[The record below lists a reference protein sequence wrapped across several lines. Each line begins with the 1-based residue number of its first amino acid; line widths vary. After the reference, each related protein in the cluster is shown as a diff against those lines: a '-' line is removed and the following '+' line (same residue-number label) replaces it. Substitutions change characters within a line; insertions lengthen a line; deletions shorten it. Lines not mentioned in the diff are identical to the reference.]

1 MSAHPV
7 LADSMSLYMAE
18 VRRFPLLSVE
28 DEKALGLKVYEHG
41 DKEAAR
47 TLVTSNLRF
56 VVKIAYEYRHY
67 GLNMIDLI
75 QEGNIGLMKAVSK
88 FDPHRGFRLISYAVW
103 WIRAYIQAHIL
114 KSWSLVKIGTTQ
126 AQRKLFY
133 KLKKTKR
140 EMTSTDGDAP
150 SHEAL
155 ALALGVTEADI
166 DEMDVRLAGRDFF
179 LDTKVDS
186 DGGTTTHLDLLPAAS
201 PSQEEEFEVSESAG
215 NLKQLAAE
223 AMKGLTEKE
232 RYVVE
237 ERVMSDDPMTL
248 QEIGDHFS
256 ISRERA
262 RQIVA
267 NAIRKVK
274 KYLAGRKIETKAEAL
289 VAG

>member
-1 MSAHPV
+1 MSALPV
-7 LADSMSLYMAE
+7 LADSLSLYMAE
-18 VRRFPLLSVE
+18 VRKFSLLTPE
-28 DEKALGLKVYEHG
+28 EEKELGLRVYDHG

-47 TLVTSNLRF
+47 KLVTSNLRF

-67 GLNMIDLI
+67 GLSMIDLI

-103 WIRAYIQAHIL
+103 WIRAYIQAFIL

-133 KLKKTKR
+133 KLKSTKR
-140 EMTSTDGDAP
+140 EMAASDGTAP
-150 SHEAL
+150 SAL
-155 ALALGVTEADI
+155 QLADALGVTEADI

-179 LDTKVDS
+179 LDSKVDS
-186 DGGTTTHLDLLPAAS
+186 DGGTTTHLDLLTSSTPT
-201 PSQEEEFEVSESAG
+201 QEEVFAETEERRGLRA
-215 NLKQLAAE
+215 LADE
-223 AMKGLTEKE
+223 AMRNLTEKE

-237 ERVMSDDPMTL
+237 NRVMADDAMTL

-262 RQIVA
+262 RQIEA
-267 NAIRKVK
+267 NAIKKVK
-274 KYLAGRKIETKAEAL
+274 KALAERHIES
-289 VAG
+289 VAAAVG

>member
-1 MSAHPV
+1 MSALPV
-7 LADSMSLYMAE
+7 LADSLSLYMAE
-18 VRRFPLLSVE
+18 VRKFSLLTPE
-28 DEKALGLKVYEHG
+28 EEKELGLRVYDHG

-47 TLVTSNLRF
+47 KLVTSNLRF

-67 GLNMIDLI
+67 GLSMIDLI

-103 WIRAYIQAHIL
+103 WIRAYIQAFIL

-133 KLKKTKR
+133 KLKSTKR
-140 EMTSTDGDAP
+140 EMAASDGTAP
-150 SHEAL
+150 SAL
-155 ALALGVTEADI
+155 QLADALGVTEADI

-179 LDTKVDS
+179 LDSKVDS
-186 DGGTTTHLDLLPAAS
+186 DGGATTHLDLLTSSTPT
-201 PSQEEEFEVSESAG
+201 QEEVFAESEERRGLRA
-215 NLKQLAAE
+215 LADE
-223 AMKGLTEKE
+223 AMRNLTEKE

-237 ERVMSDDPMTL
+237 NRVMADDAMTL

-262 RQIVA
+262 RQIEA
-267 NAIRKVK
+267 NAIKKVK
-274 KYLAGRKIETKAEAL
+274 KALAERHIES
-289 VAG
+289 VAAAVG

>member
-1 MSAHPV
+1 MTQLPV

-18 VRRFPLLSVE
+18 VRKFPLLTV
-28 DEKALGLKVYEHG
+28 DEEQELGLRVYEHG

-47 TLVTSNLRF
+47 KLVTSNLRF

-67 GLNMIDLI
+67 GLSMVDLV

-103 WIRAYIQAHIL
+103 WIRAYIQAFIL

-133 KLKKTKR
+133 KLKSVKR
-140 EMTSTDGDAP
+140 ELTKDGEAP
-150 SHEAL
+150 TAL
-155 ALALGVTEADI
+155 ALATALGVTEADI

-179 LDTKVDS
+179 LDSKVDGES
-186 DGGTTTHLDLLPAAS
+186 GSTTTHLDLLPASA
-201 PSQEEEFEVSESAG
+201 PSQEEAFAETQEQSG
-215 NLKQLAAE
+215 LKVLAAE
-223 AMKGLTEKE
+223 AMQGLSEKE

-237 ERVMSDDPMTL
+237 FRVMSDDPMTL
-248 QEIGDHFS
+248 QEIGDHFH

-262 RQIVA
+262 RQIEA

-274 KYLAGRKIETKAEAL
+274 KFLAERHIASVAEA
-289 VAG
+289 VA